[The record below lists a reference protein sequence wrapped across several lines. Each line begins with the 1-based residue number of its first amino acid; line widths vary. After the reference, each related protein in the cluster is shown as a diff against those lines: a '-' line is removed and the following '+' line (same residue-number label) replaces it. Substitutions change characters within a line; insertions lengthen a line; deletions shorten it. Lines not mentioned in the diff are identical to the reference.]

1 MKNEGDTYFWLIR
14 RRTFVGCCKV
24 MVLHVLV
31 REDVPVDVCVLS
43 GAEVPRLLLRVVRTG
58 FKALQLVLE
67 VQNVVGLLVT

>member
-14 RRTFVGCCKV
+14 GRTFVGCCKV

-43 GAEVPRLLLRVVRTG
+43 GAEVPWLLLGIVRPS
-58 FKALQLVLE
+58 FEALQLVLE
-67 VQNVVGLLVT
+67 VQNVVGLLVA